1 MIIVWRGWGILVP
14 VFVVAAF
21 FVAAGVQAIIP
32 GDSAAEKLSA
42 FPITGIVAGA
52 ACWLF
57 QQRMEKRPKRVF
69 IDEATGQK
77 IAVGA
82 DAGSFFFIPT
92 RFWAFI
98 LPGLSLVL
106 LAAGMTGNLKP

>member
-14 VFVVAAF
+14 VFVIAAF
-21 FVAAGVQAIIP
+21 FVAAGVGAIIP
-32 GDSAAEKLSA
+32 GNSPAESMA
-42 FPITGIVAGA
+42 MIPITGIAAGA

-57 QQRMEKRPKRVF
+57 QQQMNKRPKRIF
-69 IDEATGQK
+69 IDEATGEK

-98 LPGLSLVL
+98 LPGLSLILLVL
-106 LAAGMTGNLKP
+106 SLTGNFKL